1 VMRRKDGTQ
10 FDQHLVR
17 RFAQLVGV
25 YPPGNLVRLNTGEIA
40 VVIKTHA
47 PDPFRPH
54 VRVIVDRHGERVA
67 EPIDVWLWDVARE
80 GDLAPAIVEPVDPAD
95 VGIDPLTL
103 L

>member
-1 VMRRKDGTQ
+1 MQKNDGRQ

-25 YPPGNLVRLNTGEIA
+25 YPVGNLVRLTTDEVA
-40 VVIKTHA
+40 VVIRAHA

-54 VRVIVDRHGERVA
+54 VRVVLDRHGAKVTP
-67 EPIDVWLWDVARE
+67 PIDLRLWELAE
-80 GDLAPAIVEPVDPAD
+80 QGELAPRIAGPLDPAD